1 MAEESDGSVVLTTG
15 YQSDEAD
22 MLAHEIRGDIGKSGK
37 NGETKSEAAR
47 KAAAKKAAAA
57 EKQAEAD
64 ERKAA
69 KERKDKQIQEEK
81 DRRKREREAEDVVEE
96 EPEVKK
102 PKAKRHKKP
111 SRKHT
116 AETEEEESEEEEAHP
131 KPRKKGKGKKK
142 DPVEVVDKEED
153 SEDNEKEVE
162 PAKPVKVPNWSKLT
176 RDQRDLLTNANYEVD
191 TVNSLTH
198 AEACRICDA
207 LRKER
212 EQEEKEAGKLG
223 EVVKRVEER
232 AVKEKVYA
240 EFTEDGTT
248 KHHPSRF
255 EPLGWDYEK
264 YACNVKRSVFPRREQ
279 QWEEELGMEVG
290 GANCILIVQ

>member
-1 MAEESDGSVVLTTG
+1 MEKESDGSVVLTTG

-37 NGETKSEAAR
+37 NGETESEATR

-57 EKQAEAD
+57 EKQAEAE

-81 DRRKREREAEDVVEE
+81 DRRKREREAEDAVEE

-111 SRKHT
+111 SRRHT
-116 AETEEEESEEEEAHP
+116 VETEEEESEEEEAHP

-142 DPVEVVDKEED
+142 DPVEVRDKEED
-153 SEDNEKEVE
+153 SEKEVE
-162 PAKPVKVPNWSKLT
+162 PAKPAKVPNWSKLT

-232 AVKEKVYA
+232 TVKEKVYA

>member
-1 MAEESDGSVVLTTG
+1 MAEESDGSVILTTG

-22 MLAHEIRGDIGKSGK
+22 LLAHEIRGDIGKPTK
-37 NGETKSEAAR
+37 NGGTGAKSTQ

-57 EKQAEAD
+57 EKKAEAE

-69 KERKDKQIQEEK
+69 KERKDKKIREEK
-81 DRRKREREAEDVVEE
+81 ERRKRERDAEDAAEE

-102 PKAKRHKKP
+102 PRAKRHKKP
-111 SRKHT
+111 NSRHT
-116 AETEEEESEEEEAHP
+116 VEAEDEESEEEEAQP
-131 KPRKKGKGKKK
+131 RPRKKVKGKNR
-142 DPVEVVDKEED
+142 DPVEVEEKEEG
-153 SEDNEKEVE
+153 SEDEEE
-162 PAKPVKVPNWSKLT
+162 PAKPGKVPNWSKLT
-176 RDQRDLLTNANYEVD
+176 RDQRDLLTNGNYEVD

-232 AVKEKVYA
+232 AVKEKAYA
-240 EFTEDGTT
+240 AFTEDGTS
-248 KHHPSRF
+248 KHHPSRY

-264 YACNVKRSVFPRREQ
+264 YCSNVKRSVHPRREP
-279 QWEEELGMEVG
+279 QWEEELGMEVRG
-290 GANCILIVQ
+290 G

>member
-1 MAEESDGSVVLTTG
+1 MRRVALYKLQLIVAQDT
-15 YQSDEAD
+15 
-22 MLAHEIRGDIGKSGK
+22 
-37 NGETKSEAAR
+37 
-47 KAAAKKAAAA
+47 
-57 EKQAEAD
+57 
-64 ERKAA
+64 
-69 KERKDKQIQEEK
+69 K
-81 DRRKREREAEDVVEE
+81 DRKRRRDSISSVSNSQSFKLSSSED
-96 EPEVKK
+96 
-102 PKAKRHKKP
+102 
-111 SRKHT
+111 
-116 AETEEEESEEEEAHP
+116 SEEEA
-131 KPRKKGKGKKK
+131 
-142 DPVEVVDKEED
+142 
-153 SEDNEKEVE
+153 E
-162 PAKPVKVPNWSKLT
+162 PAKPGKVPNWSKLT

-240 EFTEDGTT
+240 AFTEDGTT